1 MADALLDIPG
11 QRRRLMA
18 MFAVCVVAFVVAA
31 AAMIG
36 HAVFHFRWMLPV
48 VIVAVL
54 SGFGAQAWF
63 VLGWMKASKAGG
75 AR

>member
-18 MFAVCVVAFVVAA
+18 MFAVCVVAFVMAA
-31 AAMIG
+31 AAMVG

-54 SGFGAQAWF
+54 
-63 VLGWMKASKAGG
+63 
-75 AR
+75 

>member
-18 MFAVCVVAFVVAA
+18 MFAVCVVAVVVAA
-31 AAMIG
+31 

-63 VLGWMKASKAGG
+63 ILGWMKASKAGG
-75 AR
+75 PR